1 MNTGVR
7 QDGQD
12 LRATPAYTVA
22 EAARYLSIPYPTL
35 RSWFAGIEGHFKA
48 VVRWEVAE
56 DHRLS
61 FSNLVEA
68 HVLRALRTKYGISM
82 SNVRTAIRYVEQ
94 RENIDRLLLHPGLRA
109 GLGRLFLKKY
119 AELIEL
125 APSTQHVIER
135 AFEQYLEAV
144 VQDPVGVPVKLHPWI
159 PDPQVGPKKSI
170 VIDPKVSFGRPVTTI
185 RGITTVVLADQFDAG
200 ASIEAL
206 AEDYGLSQAAI
217 EDALAFE
224 RAAA

>member
-1 MNTGVR
+1 MTIPRKRSVEDVR
-7 QDGQD
+7 
-12 LRATPAYTVA
+12 LMPAYSIA
-22 EAARYLSIPYPTL
+22 EAARYLSMPSPTL

-48 VVRWEVAE
+48 VIRWEVAG

-68 HVLRALRTKYGISM
+68 HVLRAIRTKHGISM
-82 SNVRTAIRYVEQ
+82 PNVRKALQYVE
-94 RENIDRLLLHPGLRA
+94 RKENISRLLLHPGLRA

-125 APSTQHVIER
+125 APSAQHVIEK
-135 AFEQYLEAV
+135 ALEQYLVAV
-144 VQDPVGVPVKLHPWI
+144 VQDPVGIPVKLYPWI
-159 PDPQVGPKKSI
+159 PDPAVGAKRSI
-170 VIDPKVSFGRPVTTI
+170 VIDPQISFGRPVTSL
-185 RGITTVVLADQFDAG
+185 RGITTAVLADQFDAG
-200 ASIEAL
+200 ASIEDL
-206 AEDYGLSQAAI
+206 VNDYGLSPQAI

>member
-1 MNTGVR
+1 MAGPIRRPGSWRDTSVKRCIKHGASREVPVNTWVS

-12 LRATPAYTVA
+12 LRATPAYTVT

-82 SNVRTAIRYVEQ
+82 ANVRTAIRYVEQ
-94 RENIDRLLLHPGLRA
+94 RESIDRLLLHPGLRA

-135 AFEQYLEAV
+135 AFDQYLEAV
-144 VQDPVGVPVKLHPWI
+144 VQDPVGVPVRAPL
-159 PDPQVGPKKSI
+159 GNGST
-170 VIDPKVSFGRPVTTI
+170 G
-185 RGITTVVLADQFDAG
+185 
-200 ASIEAL
+200 
-206 AEDYGLSQAAI
+206 GL
-217 EDALAFE
+217 
-224 RAAA
+224 